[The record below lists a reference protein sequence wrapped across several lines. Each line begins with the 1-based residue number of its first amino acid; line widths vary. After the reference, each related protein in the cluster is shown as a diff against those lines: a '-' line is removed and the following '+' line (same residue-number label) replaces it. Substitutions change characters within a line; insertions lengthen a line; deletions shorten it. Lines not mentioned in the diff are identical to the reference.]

1 MSPMNTGDARYLADV
16 AAIVEPEIKDEIPVI
31 AADTAPVAAKAI
43 TDFSHWIHLADG
55 RVMTTIGSMT
65 KWFDSDDP
73 KDKGIPVIGSY
84 VNPSY
89 VPAKPEA

>member
-16 AAIVEPEIKDEIPVI
+16 AEVVEPEIKAELPVI
-31 AADTAPVAAKAI
+31 AADAAPVVAKVA

-55 RVMTTIGSMT
+55 RVITAIGTMT
-65 KWFDSDDP
+65 KWFDSEDP

-89 VPAKPEA
+89 VPAKLEA